1 MLQENCEPLDAKL
14 LESVAHVVL
23 MKTINVANLKDL
35 PVRSEPLPS
44 SRFVIHAEPRASAPE
59 RSALPAP
66 RLLLAN
72 VRPGSREVLTIY
84 LSEIGKVPLLDRQEE
99 ERVAGRIRQG
109 DPQARELMIK
119 ANLRLVV
126 KIAYD
131 YIDLGLPLLDLIS
144 EGNIGLIK
152 AVDRY
157 RSDKG
162 AKFSSYASYWIRQC
176 MLRGLCNQGRTI
188 RIPAY
193 LQAKLSEMH
202 RAEMTLEE
210 HLGRGPS
217 DLELAEQVHLSRRE
231 VAHLRSVTSRPVSL
245 DAPLGEKETES
256 LSELIQD
263 DHASAPDDEFEL
275 KSRLQLMRRLLQRLS
290 PRERLILYRRFG
302 LSGKDDETLDNLGTH
317 LGVTRERVR
326 QIQQEAMT
334 KLRRMFQ
341 RAEAIAAEL

>member
-1 MLQENCEPLDAKL
+1 
-14 LESVAHVVL
+14 
-23 MKTINVANLKDL
+23 MKKMNAANLEDL
-35 PVRSEPLPS
+35 PVRQDAFPPNRFAGSADLPVPTAEPLAPLPPH
-44 SRFVIHAEPRASAPE
+44 VMLSA
-59 RSALPAP
+59 A
-66 RLLLAN
+66 
-72 VRPGSREVLTIY
+72 RPGSREVLTIY
-84 LSEIGKVPLLDRQEE
+84 LSEIGKVPLLDRHEE
-99 ERVAGRIRQG
+99 ELVARRIRQG
-109 DPQARELMIK
+109 DHEARELMIK

-157 RSDKG
+157 RADKG

-193 LQAKLSEMH
+193 LQSKLSEMH
-202 RAEMTLEE
+202 RAEMVLEE

-217 DLELAEQVHLSRRE
+217 DLELAERVHLSRRE

-256 LSELIQD
+256 LAELIQD
-263 DHASAPDDEFEL
+263 DHASAPDDQFEL
-275 KSRLQLMRRLLQRLS
+275 KSRLQLLRRLLQRLN

-302 LSGKDDETLDNLGTH
+302 LSGKDDETLDALGAH

-326 QIQQEAMT
+326 QIQEEAMS
-334 KLRRMFQ
+334 KLRRLFHH
-341 RAEAIAAEL
+341 AESAPSEV